1 MNLPN
6 PNEFRFMILG
16 KSTRQSI
23 KNINNVK
30 MRESWSVALLG
41 LTIESRLTFKDHI
54 NILCRRA
61 SFKLYG
67 LRSIRKCLTTNKAK
81 LLYNV
86 FVNRPF
92 NYASIIMHNLDV
104 LS

>member
-1 MNLPN
+1 
-6 PNEFRFMILG
+6 
-16 KSTRQSI
+16 
-23 KNINNVK
+23 

-54 NILCRRA
+54 NIL
-61 SFKLYG
+61 FKLYG
-67 LRSIRKCLTTNKAK
+67 LRSIRKGLTSNKAK